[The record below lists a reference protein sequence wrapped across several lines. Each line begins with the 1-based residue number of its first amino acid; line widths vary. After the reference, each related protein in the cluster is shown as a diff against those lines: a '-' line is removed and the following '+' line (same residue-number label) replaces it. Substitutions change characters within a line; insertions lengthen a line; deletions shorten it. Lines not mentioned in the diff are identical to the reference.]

1 MAWTTPRTWTTT
13 ELVTK
18 SIMDTHVRDNLNA
31 VHMTQ
36 VTALPGSP
44 FDGQLIKFTDSL
56 SAPTY
61 NWQLVYN
68 ATSASSFKWEAIGE
82 GSTLRS
88 AEADLNIANV
98 TSYAMTDSPAAIL
111 APLAGEYDVLIT
123 ATAATM
129 TATGIV
135 AYWSYNVNGTGASD
149 SIAAKVQAL
158 GAGSLYFTY
167 RQTLAASD
175 QVRLAYR
182 QSNSGTSV
190 QLDNVRVELRP
201 FRVG

>member
-1 MAWTTPRTWTTT
+1 MAWTTPRTWTTG

-56 SAPTY
+56 TVPTY

-68 ATSASSFKWEAIGE
+68 ATSSSSSKWEFIG
-82 GSTLRS
+82 GSNFRS
-88 AEADLNIANV
+88 DEADIAFANQ
-98 TSYAMTDSPAAIL
+98 TSYVMTASPAAIL
-111 APLAGEYDVLIT
+111 APLAGDYDVIIT
-123 ATAATM
+123 GTRQS
-129 TATGIV
+129 ATGNLT
-135 AYWSYNVNGTGASD
+135 YWTYNVNGAGAAD
-149 SIAAKVQAL
+149 TIASIHDGSV
-158 GAGSLYFTY
+158 GSLYFTL

-175 QVRLAYR
+175 SVRIAYR
-182 QSNSGTSV
+182 ANGTGTNHF
-190 QLDNVRVELRP
+190 LDNARLELRP